1 MPLAVE
7 LSTPP
12 GTMEPIGPYNHIAK
26 AGPFITIG
34 GTAGVNPSTG
44 ELAGSDIRSQTAQIL
59 DSFKIMLASVGSGLD
74 YVIHVNIFLL
84 DMDDFGEMNAVYAE
98 KFGNHLPART
108 AIAVAG
114 LPKPGAL
121 LTMNLTAIARQ

>member
-1 MPLAVE
+1 MHSAVD

-44 ELAGSDIRSQTAQIL
+44 ELAGPGIRAQTAQIL
-59 DSFKIMLASVGSGLD
+59 DSFKTMLASAGSRLD
-74 YVIHVNIFLL
+74 HVIHVNIFLL

-98 KFGNHLPART
+98 KFGKHLPART

-121 LTMNLTAIARQ
+121 LTMNLTAIADQ